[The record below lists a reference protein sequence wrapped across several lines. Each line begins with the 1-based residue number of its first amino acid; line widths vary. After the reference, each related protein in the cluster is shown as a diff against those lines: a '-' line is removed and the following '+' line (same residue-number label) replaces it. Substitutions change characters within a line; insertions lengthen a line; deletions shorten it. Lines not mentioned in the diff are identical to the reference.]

1 MGNDTSNDRVIEMSE
16 MEQALYLKDKVYIW
30 EEYGGSTIF
39 ISEDK
44 RELDMELIKKYFP
57 DYKK

>member
-30 EEYGGSTIF
+30 EEYGGSIF

-44 RELDMELIKKYFP
+44 RELDMELIKK
-57 DYKK
+57 

>member
-1 MGNDTSNDRVIEMSE
+1 MGNNTSNDRVIEMSE

-30 EEYGGSTIF
+30 EEYGGSIF

-44 RELDMELIKKYFP
+44 RELDMELIKKL
-57 DYKK
+57 KIKIL